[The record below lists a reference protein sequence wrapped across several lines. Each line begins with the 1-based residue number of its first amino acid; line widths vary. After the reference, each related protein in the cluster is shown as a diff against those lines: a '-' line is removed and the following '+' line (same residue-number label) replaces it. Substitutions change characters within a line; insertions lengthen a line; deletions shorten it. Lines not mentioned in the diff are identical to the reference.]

1 MTTKVVMEALSPT
14 MEEGRLVEWKK
25 QEGETVA
32 VGDVL
37 AEVETDKAVM
47 ELVARAGGTLLKHIV
62 EAGAT
67 VPVSEPVAVI
77 GEPGEEVAGEAGKRV
92 SGEKGK
98 QVGEEEG
105 KRVGGNGQRDGKAKG
120 AEQKTETQATQP
132 SPGRKQPT
140 STPPA
145 PTASRP
151 ASGGSSTSHS
161 VATTGRVKASPLAR
175 RIAAERGVDLA
186 ALAGSGPEGRIIVRD
201 LEAATPSVP
210 AGGYPET
217 AAPPSG
223 GPTYPPSRLPGSPPY
238 TDVPLTQIR
247 KTIARRL
254 AQSIGP
260 IPTFYLTTEVDME
273 RVWEARE
280 ALRAAGKQVSETAG
294 QEVHVSFND
303 IVIKAVAA
311 ALREHPECN
320 AWWQDD
326 HIRYWNEVHV
336 SMAVAVED
344 GLITPVIR
352 HTDAKTLRQIAAE
365 SRDLAARAR
374 ERRLKPEEYTGG
386 TFSVSNLGM
395 LDIDEFTAVINPPEA
410 GILAVGRMVEKPVA
424 HEGTVA
430 VRRRMRLTMSCDHRV
445 IDGATGARFLKTLKG
460 MLENPLA
467 LVW

>member
-1 MTTKVVMEALSPT
+1 MPTKVVMEALSPT

-47 ELVARAGGTLLKHIV
+47 ELVARAGGTMLKHIV

-77 GEPGEEVAGEAGKRV
+77 GEPGEEVGGEAGKRV
-92 SGEKGK
+92 SGE
-98 QVGEEEG
+98 EG
-105 KRVGGNGQRDGKAKG
+105 KRGSGNGQRDGKAK
-120 AEQKTETQATQP
+120 AD
-132 SPGRKQPT
+132 QPT
-140 STPPA
+140 SMPPA
-145 PTASRP
+145 PAARAVAESPPATPRPVTAP
-151 ASGGSSTSHS
+151 AQTRTGSVQTQ
-161 VATTGRVKASPLAR
+161 ARVKASPLAR
-175 RIAAERGVDLA
+175 RIAAERGVDLGA
-186 ALAGSGPEGRIIVRD
+186 VAGTGPEGRIVARD
-201 LEAATPSVP
+201 LESAAV
-210 AGGYPET
+210 
-217 AAPPSG
+217 AAPVRPEAPG
-223 GPTYPPSRLPGSPPY
+223 LAAPTYPPTGLPSYPPF

-280 ALRAAGKQVSETAG
+280 ALRAAGKPVSTAG
-294 QEVHVSFND
+294 QEVNVSFND

-365 SRDLAARAR
+365 SHDLAARAR

-445 IDGATGARFLKTLKG
+445 VDGATGARFLKTLKG